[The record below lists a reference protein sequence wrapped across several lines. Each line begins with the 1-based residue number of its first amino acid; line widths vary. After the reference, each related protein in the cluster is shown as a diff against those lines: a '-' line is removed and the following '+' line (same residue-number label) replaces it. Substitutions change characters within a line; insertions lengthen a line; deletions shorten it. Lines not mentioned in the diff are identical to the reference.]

1 MSLFPRLTMLA
12 ASVMAAS
19 SVQAAP
25 RKAPPAPAPVSAW
38 AGKISV
44 TPAGGHIIGNPQAP
58 QRLVEFMSYTCSHC
72 AHFDRESAPLFL
84 GPVPKGSVSFEV
96 RHLLRD
102 PIDATIAMLTNCV
115 PPVRFA
121 PLHHR
126 FLADQEKWF
135 AIAQKVTPEQTKRW
149 NEGAMPQRMRLIA
162 SDLKF
167 YDIAA
172 SAGLS
177 RAQAE
182 GCFANEAILRRLVAQ
197 TKQASDLGI
206 NGTPAFLLNEALT
219 DDHDWAG
226 VQARLAAPKP
236 AQ

>member
-1 MSLFPRLTMLA
+1 MSLFPRLTLLAVSLMA
-12 ASVMAAS
+12 ASV
-19 SVQAAP
+19 VQAAP
-25 RKAPPAPAPVSAW
+25 RKAAPAPATANW
-38 AGKISV
+38 AGKITV

-72 AHFDRESAPLFL
+72 AHFDKESAPLFL
-84 GPVPKGSVSFEV
+84 TAVPKGSVSFEV

-115 PPVRFA
+115 PPLRFVQM
-121 PLHHR
+121 HHR
-126 FLADQEKWF
+126 FLAEQDKWF
-135 AIAQKVTPEQTKRW
+135 AIAQKVTPEQTRRW
-149 NEGAMPQRMRLIA
+149 NEGPMPVRMRLIA

-172 SAGLS
+172 SAGLT
-177 RAQAE
+177 RTQAE

-197 TKQASDLGI
+197 TKQAGDLGFK
-206 NGTPAFLLNEALT
+206 GTPSFLLNEAVT

-226 VQARLAAPKP
+226 VQARLS